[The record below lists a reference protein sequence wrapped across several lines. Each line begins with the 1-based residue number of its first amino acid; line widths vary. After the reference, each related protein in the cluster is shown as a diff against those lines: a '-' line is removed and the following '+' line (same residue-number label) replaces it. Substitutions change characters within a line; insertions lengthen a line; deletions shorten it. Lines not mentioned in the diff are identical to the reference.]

1 MANWSDGIMMGK
13 APWHIY
19 AKHFAFEGKF
29 PTKRRR
35 AKWRANWKF
44 EQLVQKLTLG
54 DVVIDCGANVGDVTN
69 EFAKTQAT
77 IYVFEPDPYCFSILE
92 KRFSDCSNVK
102 LFNKAVGIE
111 NGAIKL
117 YRAENFTAD
126 PEFLSQSSSVY
137 ISKKNVCDLNAFEV
151 EQIDFIAFVQAL
163 PSRVAILKIDIE
175 GAEVPVIEH
184 LLDTNAIERIDYLF
198 AETHE
203 KQIPELAERTVA
215 LRKRIAV
222 ERYSNIDLDWR

>member
-1 MANWSDGIMMGK
+1 MMGK

-19 AKHFAFEGKF
+19 AKHLAFEGKF

-35 AKWRANWKF
+35 AKWRANWEF
-44 EQLVQKLTLG
+44 QQLLQKLTPT
-54 DVVIDCGANVGDVTN
+54 DIVIDCGANIGDVTN

-77 IYVFEPDPYCFSILE
+77 IYVFEPDPYCFGVLQ
-92 KRFSDCSNVK
+92 KRFNDCANVK

-111 NGAIKL
+111 DGAIKL
-117 YRAENFTAD
+117 YRAENFEKD

-137 ISKKNVCDLNAFEV
+137 ISKKNISDLNPFEV
-151 EQIDFIAFVQAL
+151 EQIDFVAFVQAL
-163 PSRVAILKIDIE
+163 PKRVAILKIDIE
-175 GAEVPVIEH
+175 GAEVPVIER
-184 LLDTNAIERIDYLF
+184 LLDTNAIERIDYVF

-215 LRKRIAV
+215 LRKRIAE
-222 ERYSNIDLDWR
+222 ERHGNINLDWR

>member
-1 MANWSDGIMMGK
+1 MMGK
-13 APWHIY
+13 TPWHIY
-19 AKHFAFEGKF
+19 AKHFAFEGKI

-44 EQLVQKLTLG
+44 QQLVQKLTPG
-54 DVVIDCGANVGDVTN
+54 DIVIDCGANVGEVTN
-69 EFAKTQAT
+69 TFAQTQAT
-77 IYVFEPDPYCFSILE
+77 VYVFEPDPYCFSILE